1 LLLLSNQNKK
11 NKEKDKGIFCV
22 MCITNDDATINGSKC
37 IDEKKKMLEKG
48 EEKQKRNE
56 TMKKL

>member
-1 LLLLSNQNKK
+1 
-11 NKEKDKGIFCV
+11 
-22 MCITNDDATINGSKC
+22 MCITNDDATRNGSKC